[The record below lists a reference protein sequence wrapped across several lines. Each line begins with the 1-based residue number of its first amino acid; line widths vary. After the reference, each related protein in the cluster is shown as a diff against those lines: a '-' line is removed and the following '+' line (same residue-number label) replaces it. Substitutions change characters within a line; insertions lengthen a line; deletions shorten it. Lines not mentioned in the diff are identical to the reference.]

1 MATNKSDIGMDL
13 SFLDGFRSILCILIL
28 VEHSCFVF
36 FSPIANPDF
45 VETFFNSIWGKLFQ
59 TSIVVW
65 LELFFLLSGLM
76 LYVKF
81 DKNQY
86 VTTKSTFRD
95 CVNVFVRLIVS
106 RYLR

>member
-1 MATNKSDIGMDL
+1 MASNKSDIGMDL

-28 VEHSCFVF
+28 AEHMGFTFVC
-36 FSPIANPDF
+36 PIANPDF
-45 VETFFNSIWGKLFQ
+45 VETLLNTIWGKLFQ
-59 TSIVVW
+59 TSVVW

-86 VTTKSTFRD
+86 ITTKSTFRD
-95 CVNVFVRLIVS
+95 CVDVFVRLIVS